1 MAKRP
6 KFTPTQ
12 IKQHI
17 KKIQET
23 IDKQKR
29 ENEGEH
35 FPSVTPEEIEKKLK
49 RVNSPMIVSQGWNS
63 TNPGGVVNYN
73 LGVYNPDPTQ
83 VIWLFAHVW
92 VGRVTSI
99 PRSGRFY

>member
-35 FPSVTPEEIEKKLK
+35 FTSVTPEEIEKKLK

-63 TNPGGVVNYN
+63 TRRTSNSSAGG
-73 LGVYNPDPTQ
+73 GARPSRD
-83 VIWLFAHVW
+83 VID
-92 VGRVTSI
+92 S
-99 PRSGRFY
+99 P

>member
-35 FPSVTPEEIEKKLK
+35 FTSVTPE
-49 RVNSPMIVSQGWNS
+49 
-63 TNPGGVVNYN
+63 
-73 LGVYNPDPTQ
+73 
-83 VIWLFAHVW
+83 A
-92 VGRVTSI
+92 RVTSI